1 MPYQKLTA
9 SIGMKERPGTPKP
22 YAEGLDVA
30 GALGFT
36 TDQRQLL
43 FPVSDNYNSRFVD
56 AVGTGN

>member
-36 TDQRQLL
+36 TLKRNNQL
-43 FPVSDNYNSRFVD
+43 PASGGYQADRN
-56 AVGTGN
+56 